1 MRERHVPGGLAADE
15 ADALVEEQ
23 DEAER
28 GQHLIEMVA
37 PIERAQHDDLD
48 GDADQRRR
56 RQGEQERE
64 HERPGPGR
72 EDRGEVGAD
81 HVERSVGEV
90 DQVHDPEHEGQA
102 GRHEEEHDAELQAV
116 EALDDEE
123 AGIYQSCFVAR
134 RAPSAIALNFA
145 HTTVGCT
152 SGL

>member
-1 MRERHVPGGLAADE
+1 
-15 ADALVEEQ
+15 
-23 DEAER
+23 
-28 GQHLIEMVA
+28 
-37 PIERAQHDDLD
+37 
-48 GDADQRRR
+48 
-56 RQGEQERE
+56 QGEQERE

-81 HVERSVGEV
+81 HVERSMGEV

-134 RAPSAIALNFA
+134 RATSAMALNFA